1 MWMRKERTTTEA
13 QMQARTHIFGTIE
26 AIAIAATVCSCAVG
40 PDFHPIA
47 APGVNGYTSKPLPA
61 HSASADVIG
70 GDSQTLQAGGDI
82 PGQWWNL
89 FHSVKLDQLVDE
101 ALKAN
106 PNDAAFR
113 MLRLPSRD
121 ADVLLRHQRSPMA
134 LGCASRNGVRLG
146 APLSWLTN

>member
-1 MWMRKERTTTEA
+1 MWMLKERTTTEA
-13 QMQARTHIFGTIE
+13 QMQAARRILGTIE
-26 AIAIAATVCSCAVG
+26 AIVLAAAMCSCAVG
-40 PDFHPIA
+40 PDFHPVA
-47 APGVNGYTSKPLPA
+47 APKVNDYTSQPLPP
-61 HSASADVIG
+61 HTASADVIG
-70 GDSQTLQAGGDI
+70 GSAQTLQAGGDI

-89 FHSVKLDQLVDE
+89 FHSAQLDRLVDE

-121 ADVLLRHQRSPMA
+121 ADVRLRHQRSPMA